1 MLTLVGGTVSWKLF
15 KLTCIVRSI
24 MESEL
29 VALEKAGS
37 EAKWLRSLLVDLTLF
52 TNSIASACICYD
64 CQAIIAHAKSK
75 FIMGKSTYLIEA
87 AY

>member
-1 MLTLVGGTVSWKLF
+1 MFTLVGGTVSWKLF

-37 EAKWLRSLLVDLTLF
+37 EAKWLRSLFVDLTLF
-52 TNSIASACICYD
+52 TNSIASVCICCD
-64 CQAIIAHAKSK
+64 CQATIAHAKSK
-75 FIMGKSTYLIEA
+75 FIIGKVDISD
-87 AY
+87 